1 MDDLFSVAGRVA
13 VVTGGSRGI
22 GLMIARGFV
31 EAGARVYICSR
42 SAADCDRAAAG
53 LAGAGEC
60 VPLPADLS
68 TLAGIEAF
76 VAALGERE
84 PAIHVLVNN
93 AGVATG
99 APIDGFPEEYWDRV
113 LDINTKSVF
122 FLISR
127 MLPLLRSGA
136 TAESPGR
143 VINIGSVDG
152 LSTPP
157 VANFAYSA
165 SKAAVHMM
173 TRHVAAALV
182 GDHINVNAIAPG
194 LFHTAMTRRTFE
206 ETDPFGRIASVP
218 MGRTGTPEDIAGTA
232 IYLASR
238 ASSFMT
244 GAVLPLGGG
253 FATIDRQG
261 R

>member
-1 MDDLFSVAGRVA
+1 
-13 VVTGGSRGI
+13 
-22 GLMIARGFV
+22 MIARGFV

-42 SAADCDRAAAG
+42 SSTDCDAAAAE
-53 LAGAGEC
+53 LSKVGEC
-60 VPLPADLS
+60 VSAPADLS
-68 TLAGIEAF
+68 TLAGIDAL
-76 VAALGERE
+76 VAAIGERE
-84 PAIHVLVNN
+84 EMVHVLVNN

-99 APIDGFPEEYWDRV
+99 APIDDFPEELWDRV
-113 LDINTKSVF
+113 FDINTKAVF
-122 FLISR
+122 YLISR
-127 MLPLLRSGA
+127 MLPLMRRGA
-136 TAESPGR
+136 SAETPGS
-143 VINIGSVDG
+143 VVNIGSVDG

-173 TRHVAAALV
+173 TRHVAYALV

-206 ETDPFGRIASVP
+206 GSDPFGRIDSVP
-218 MGRTGTPEDIAGTA
+218 MGRTGTPEDIAGTT

-238 ASSFMT
+238 ASAFMT

-261 R
+261 Q